1 MDGTIPNIGTPQ
13 RRARLVGGLLGLV
26 GAAALLVVLLVGEAP
41 RAARLL
47 VALPVWAGTL
57 GVFQAKART

>member
-1 MDGTIPNIGTPQ
+1 MDGTVPNIGTRQ
-13 RRARLVGGLLGLV
+13 RRARLVGGVLGLV

-57 GVFQAKART
+57 GVFQAKGRT